1 MDQLIS
7 VGIALALGL
16 LIGAERGWQEREA
29 AEGSRI
35 AGIRTFGLI
44 GLLGGLLALI
54 TIRSEHSDILLG
66 FAFLALAVTLIIAHS
81 VDRGS
86 ERNYGVTTIIAALI
100 TFVLGILTVHG
111 EKNIAV
117 AAAVATTVVL
127 TLKPVLHRWIQAIEG
142 PEFNAALKLLLISV
156 VLLPVLPDKG
166 LGPWDAI
173 NPYEIWW
180 MVVLIASIS
189 FVSYVS
195 MKIFGPHHGL
205 LLTGFLGG
213 FASSTAVTLN
223 YSRLARQ
230 LTIHRVLAA
239 GILIASATMFPRV
252 LLEIAVIN
260 HQLVPIIATP
270 LLAMTTVNIIGAFWL
285 WRRQPDDK
293 SGPEVSLPK
302 PFELLPALRF
312 GLLLASIMLLAQA
325 FKSWLG
331 DTGIYVLAAFSG
343 IADVDAITLS
353 LARMAKNGLAD
364 NIAAHAI
371 IIATLVN
378 SSVKTALVF
387 FIGGLPLFR
396 YVVGVFMFIL
406 ATGAISLAMI

>member
-7 VGIALALGL
+7 LGIALALGL
-16 LIGAERGWQEREA
+16 LVGLERGWQEREA

-44 GLLGGLLALI
+44 GLLGGLWALLAGN
-54 TIRSEHSDILLG
+54 SQYSDITLG
-66 FAFLALAVTLIIAHS
+66 FAFVGLAIILIVAHT

-86 ERNYGVTTIIAALI
+86 QRNYGVTTIIAALI
-100 TFVLGILTVHG
+100 TFVLGILTVLG
-111 EKNIAV
+111 EKNVAV
-117 AAAVATTVVL
+117 AAAVATTVL
-127 TLKPVLHRWIQAIEG
+127 LSLKPVLHQWIQKIEIL
-142 PEFNAALKLLLISV
+142 ELTAALKLLLISV

-166 LGPWDAI
+166 FGPWEAL

-189 FVSYVS
+189 FISYVS
-195 MKIFGPHHGL
+195 MKLFGAHHGL

-213 FASSTAVTLN
+213 IASSTAVTLN
-223 YSRLARQ
+223 YSHMART
-230 LTIHRVLAA
+230 LNIHRVLAA

-260 HQLVPIIATP
+260 HEMIPLTATP
-270 LLAMTTVNIIGAFWL
+270 LLAMTTVNVLGAFWL
-285 WRRQPDDK
+285 WRHQPDTL
-293 SGPEVSLPK
+293 SPQELARSK

-312 GLLLASIMLLAQA
+312 GLLLVIIMLLAQA
-325 FKSWLG
+325 FKHWLG

-353 LARMAKNGLAD
+353 LARMARNGLAD
-364 NIAAHAI
+364 EIAANAI
-371 IIATLVN
+371 IIATIVN
-378 SSVKTALVF
+378 SAVKTALVY
-387 FIGGLPLFR
+387 FIGGMPLFR
-396 YVVGVFMFIL
+396 YVIWVFLLIL
-406 ATGAISLAMI
+406 AVGTGLAVM